1 MPLWAI
7 FHAHCILCCFVA
19 SLLKRFHVK
28 LNMSGGD
35 IANVALSPEGCEFV
49 SWRCRCWRGPKNS
62 AKMPRCEGWLFHFGA
77 VLKHIQIA
85 SNSTDSALF
94 ETFKDTWLFMVPMA
108 ILSDLYT
115 EISFLF
121 GFRVRY
127 KAGAW
132 SLSNISSSGWP
143 LLKHSGHVTTLSE
156 HQRGGIVLPRW
167 PAPLSPSRLDICS
180 LRSKK
185 RFGRLQVSRPFLL
198 SLEMGILGGFG
209 ILLVQIKVVD
219 VALGNIY
226 GQPGESGEKMAL
238 VGENGCPNT
247 VETSSPGA
255 VLGTAASVL
264 AKTVSESWIRIGDM
278 AGKFARF

>member
-1 MPLWAI
+1 
-7 FHAHCILCCFVA
+7 
-19 SLLKRFHVK
+19 
-28 LNMSGGD
+28 
-35 IANVALSPEGCEFV
+35 
-49 SWRCRCWRGPKNS
+49 
-62 AKMPRCEGWLFHFGA
+62 
-77 VLKHIQIA
+77 
-85 SNSTDSALF
+85 
-94 ETFKDTWLFMVPMA
+94 MVPMA

-264 AKTVSESWIRIGDM
+264 AKTVSESWTRIGDM
-278 AGKFARF
+278 AGKFALLMQGCINTRWYKRQMAHMRRGLFAILMHFYVFSISKCELLLKGLPTFYKSAV